1 MIPNDKKSA
10 LVAKFQSKN
19 KTPKFN
25 DIKPAEKP
33 KKNPLH
39 KNEYYGEDFAEAT
52 TVIKNSRGIQANPC
66 SLFVATAIKFNSKI
80 KLTAKGKTVDAKSI
94 LMVTSMELVRETEV
108 TISAKGS
115 DASEAVKSLV
125 ELIDCRFHEA

>member
-66 SLFVATAIKFNSKI
+66 SLFVSTANKFNSKI
-80 KLTAKGKTVDAKSI
+80 QLTAKGKTVDAKSI